1 MISFHPK
8 FLCLLLFIL
17 PAYHLL
23 EAQKYLTKTG
33 HAYFMSHTDAID
45 IDANNN
51 QVAAIVDSKT
61 GEMVVIVLIKSFEF
75 TLATADK
82 HFNET
87 YMESDLYPKATFK
100 GVVKQLKDID
110 LSKDG
115 SYDVTAEGNLTI
127 HGQTRAIVQ
136 AGKLEVKGGQLFITC
151 NFSVLIDDYKI
162 EIPKS
167 VEERVAKTVDIKCD
181 FNLLPG

>member
-1 MISFHPK
+1 MNIFSHIK
-8 FLCLLLFIL
+8 TCLVLLIVFLAL
-17 PAYHLL
+17 PMH
-23 EAQKYLTKTG
+23 AQKYMTKTG

-100 GVVKQLKDID
+100 GIVQQLKEID

-127 HGQTRAIVQ
+127 HGQSRAIIQ
-136 AGKLEVKGGQLFITC
+136 AGKLEVKDGQLLITC

-162 EIPKS
+162 EIPNS
-167 VEERVAKTVDIKCD
+167 VENRVAKTVSIKCD
-181 FNLLPG
+181 FTLLPG